1 MADNHEEEVADYQDE
16 DEYYGEATG
25 AEQEGANPVESGD
38 FDQSVLEMDA
48 ELEKLNKMQQQVQK
62 DIHSTSD
69 TIDETS
75 M

>member
-1 MADNHEEEVADYQDE
+1 MADNQQEEVADYQDE
-16 DEYYGEATG
+16 EEYYGEMGGT
-25 AEQEGANPVESGD
+25 EQEGADTLENGD

>member
-1 MADNHEEEVADYQDE
+1 MADNQEEEVADYQDE
-16 DEYYGEATG
+16 DEYYGTEQEATDTL
-25 AEQEGANPVESGD
+25 ENGD

>member
-16 DEYYGEATG
+16 EEYYEETG
-25 AEQEGANPVESGD
+25 GTEQEAADTLDNGD